1 MPKPSDPTKVKVR
14 VMRSVLFVCHTFGLC
29 LLWTLCPRPVA
40 AEESHARFLY
50 PIAVQKTAEVP
61 AIVLDISEV
70 ADSPNIVKWAEDS
83 KTLCEEWFPILC
95 RFLAT
100 DDWTRPKEIKLV
112 FKKELQAPGATSG
125 NTIHV
130 SATWVEQHPDDF
142 GMVIHE
148 LTHVIQAYPNSRH
161 KPGWLVEGIAD
172 YIRLWKYEPEVPRP
186 QIDRQKASYRDS
198 YRTTA
203 AFLAWA
209 SWKYDKRLVRKLD
222 KALREGAY
230 TDAIWFDV
238 TGKGLDTLWDEFVE
252 KSR

>member
-1 MPKPSDPTKVKVR
+1 MSRPALV
-14 VMRSVLFVCHTFGLC
+14 VCHTFGLC
-29 LLWTLCPRPVA
+29 LLFTLGTRPVG

-50 PIAVQKTAEVP
+50 PIAVQKTVEVP
-61 AIVLDISEV
+61 TIVLDVSEV
-70 ADSPNIVKWAEDS
+70 ADSPQIVKWAEDS

-112 FKKELQAPGATSG
+112 FKKELQAPGVTSG
-125 NTIHV
+125 NTIQV
-130 SATWVEQHPDDF
+130 SVKWIEQHPYYF

-148 LTHVIQAYPNSRH
+148 LTHVIQAYPNSRN

-172 YIRLWKYEPEVPRP
+172 YIRLWKYEPEAPRP
-186 QIDRQKASYRDS
+186 HIDPAKASYRDS

-209 SWKYDKRLVRKLD
+209 NWKYDKRLVRKLD

-230 TDAIWFDV
+230 TDAIWLDV
-238 TGKGLDTLWDEFVE
+238 TGKSIDALWDEFVG
-252 KSR
+252 KPQ

>member
-1 MPKPSDPTKVKVR
+1 MTHPANDR
-14 VMRSVLFVCHTFGLC
+14 CRLFGLC
-29 LLWTLCPRPVA
+29 LLFTLGANLVS
-40 AEESHARFLY
+40 AEEPHTRFLY
-50 PIAVQKTAEVP
+50 PMAAKKTTDVP
-61 AIVLDISEV
+61 TIVLDVSEV
-70 ADSPNIVKWAEDS
+70 ADAPNIVKWAEDS
-83 KTLCEEWFPILC
+83 KILCEVWFPVLC

-112 FKKELQAPGATSG
+112 FKRELQAPGITSG
-125 NTIHV
+125 NTIQV
-130 SATWVEQHPDDF
+130 STKWVEQHPDDF

-148 LTHVIQAYPNSRH
+148 LTHVIQAYPNSRN

-203 AFLAWA
+203 AFLAWV
-209 SWKYDKRLVRKLD
+209 SWKYDRRLVRMLD
-222 KALREGAY
+222 QSLRDGAY
-230 TDAIWFDV
+230 TDAIWLDA
-238 TGKGLDTLWDEFVE
+238 TGKSLDTLWDEFVN